1 MMSSVKVRC
10 SPTYDLLLSKVG
22 ELSMELYALKLT
34 LSFQQQ
40 LAHLPSS
47 WLVNEVI
54 SLSYIF
60 AKQQAKTSHKSITMW
75 MTSWGVS
82 HHVDNSTTS
91 KITLD
96 NIKKAFLA
104 T

>member
-1 MMSSVKVRC
+1 
-10 SPTYDLLLSKVG
+10 
-22 ELSMELYALKLT
+22 MELYALKLT

-54 SLSYIF
+54 SLSYLF
-60 AKQQAKTSHKSITMW
+60 AKQGAKTWHKSITMW
-75 MTSWGVS
+75 MASWGVS

-91 KITLD
+91 KRL
-96 NIKKAFLA
+96 FLLHNGILSISWG
-104 T
+104 TK